1 MREPYQ
7 KNINLNDSRY
17 NNQYDTPSKT
27 KIQNNQICN
36 SQFDTP
42 SDREHATPSLTTY
55 NNLRR
60 SKRSRNPS
68 KIIINENSGR
78 NPKLVHR

>member
-7 KNINLNDSRY
+7 KNINLNDNRY

-42 SDREHATPSLTTY
+42 SGSEHATPSLT
-55 NNLRR
+55 
-60 SKRSRNPS
+60 KQSRNPT
-68 KIIINENSGR
+68 KILINENSGG
-78 NPKLVHR
+78 NSKLVH

>member
-42 SDREHATPSLTTY
+42 SGREHATPSLTTH
-55 NNLRR
+55 NNLRL

-68 KIIINENSGR
+68 KIIINENSER
-78 NPKLVHR
+78 NPNLVHR

>member
-7 KNINLNDSRY
+7 KNINLNDNRY

-42 SDREHATPSLTTY
+42 SGRGHATPSLTTY
-55 NNLRR
+55 NNLRL

-78 NPKLVHR
+78 NPNLVHR